1 MIDSL
6 NVELSK
12 NSIQLIHELTTKNG
26 STTSSILPVIIT
38 VIGML
43 LVALITNA
51 SQQII
56 TRNAFKADLNKIQKQ
71 IELDFNSK
79 NRFDW
84 ILNFRKLVSELIL
97 ITDPIYNKEIDK
109 LKMLSLITQIQIMLD
124 NTDKDENELIGLIT
138 DLGLKS
144 DMLKK
149 DNGESEILRIHTSI
163 ADNTRILL
171 KKKQFN

>member
-6 NVELSK
+6 KVELSK
-12 NSIQLIHELTTKNG
+12 NSIQLIHEVTSKN
-26 STTSSILPVIIT
+26 SSNTSSILPVIIT

-43 LVALITNA
+43 LVALITIA

-84 ILNFRKLVSELIL
+84 ILNFRNLVSELIL

-109 LKMLSLITQIQIMLD
+109 LKMLSLITQTQIMLD

-138 DLGLKS
+138 NLGLKS

-149 DNGESEILRIHTSI
+149 ANGESEILKIHSAIT
-163 ADNTRILL
+163 DKTRTLL